1 MMEKNKKR
9 KFSYNNL
16 HTLIFGFTFAPIFIY
31 IMHRIKGEGMDWMA
45 SIFGFIFMVVLQII
59 CQSFFY
65 KMEIKDEMVQYDL
78 ARANKITLYTILAVL
93 FVGLI
98 LENFIHG
105 FICTD
110 FCWLTLFGGIA
121 LRSML
126 FTIFDTPSQA
136 DSKGDEE

>member
-1 MMEKNKKR
+1 MEKNKKR
-9 KFSYNNL
+9 KFTYVKF
-16 HTLIFGFTFAPIFIY
+16 HTLIFTFAIVPIVVY
-31 IMHRIKGEGMDWMA
+31 IMHQIKGKDVDWISA
-45 SIFGFIFMVVLQII
+45 IVGAGIVLVGQLIVGKI
-59 CQSFFY
+59 FY

-98 LENFIHG
+98 IENFIHG

-110 FCWLTLFGGIA
+110 FCWLTLFSGIA
-121 LRSML
+121 LRSLL

-136 DSKGDEE
+136 DSKGDE

>member
-1 MMEKNKKR
+1 MEKNNKKR
-9 KFSYNNL
+9 KFTYNNL
-16 HTLIFGFTFAPIFIY
+16 HTLIFGLAATPITIY
-31 IMHRIKGEGMDWMA
+31 VMQRIKGDRIDWM
-45 SIFGFIFMVVLQII
+45 STLLGLIFMVVLQII

-121 LRSML
+121 LRSLL